1 MSQELNQV
9 QEEIEN
15 DLSIEEIDSLLFEE
29 DEIEKP
35 FVEEEVEEDKPIDN
49 ETDETSEVEDEQEE
63 DQGSQ
68 EDTQEEEQDTNFLTV
83 KFNKEDVNVS
93 KEDAITYVQKGMNYD
108 KMVAKFEPTFNEIS
122 RLASANGMSVEQ
134 YLNELNQVQET
145 FALNNEITSLR
156 TEFPDADDK
165 LLEELAKARLN
176 SKPKPQDVVQQQE
189 NEQEAARKKE
199 IGRQLDLFAKR
210 YPNVNPQQLDKKV
223 YELMKEGYTLLEAYE
238 SVRNDNLLSEQKAKE
253 IKEKNRRR
261 SLGNTTNSEDMKEDL
276 SHILFDDD

>member
-15 DLSIEEIDSLLFEE
+15 DLSTEEIDSLLFEE

>member
-15 DLSIEEIDSLLFEE
+15 DLSAEEIDNLLFEE

-261 SLGNTTNSEDMKEDL
+261 SLGNTTNSEDLKEDL